1 MLIAKFDSDK
11 ICKHGF
17 SFSIDDDKLVKES
30 QNIIIY
36 MELTEH
42 HFEIAVYSRPS
53 SGHCSCLQRFDGSN
67 DLIWHLGQGKF
78 VDYTLLHSYMQKWIH
93 SGLKIFAL
101 WKSIVNCAEAS
112 GMSCTL
118 QYRDL
123 HRAICGF
130 MNNISMDF
138 KSAFSCP
145 KHGNSPSWIV
155 VDGKNMGP
163 LLKRVSHLS
172 ELKSESSDPTVLDQ
186 SSVSTNRI
194 FLGSKSERM
203 LVCQLVSESIDM
215 RDFIQSTEITSP
227 NGRLVVDFALHSPV
241 SAAVKSCLA
250 EIRFIVSP

>member
-1 MLIAKFDSDK
+1 
-11 ICKHGF
+11 
-17 SFSIDDDKLVKES
+17 
-30 QNIIIY
+30 
-36 MELTEH
+36 
-42 HFEIAVYSRPS
+42 
-53 SGHCSCLQRFDGSN
+53 
-67 DLIWHLGQGKF
+67 
-78 VDYTLLHSYMQKWIH
+78 MQKWIH

-101 WKSIVNCAEAS
+101 WKSIVNCVEAS

-130 MNNISMDF
+130 MNIISMDF

-172 ELKSESSDPTVLDQ
+172 ELKSESSDPIVLDQ

-203 LVCQLVSESIDM
+203 LVCQLVSESIDI

-227 NGRLVVDFALHSPV
+227 NGRLVVDLVQSPHT
-241 SAAVKSCLA
+241 
-250 EIRFIVSP
+250 